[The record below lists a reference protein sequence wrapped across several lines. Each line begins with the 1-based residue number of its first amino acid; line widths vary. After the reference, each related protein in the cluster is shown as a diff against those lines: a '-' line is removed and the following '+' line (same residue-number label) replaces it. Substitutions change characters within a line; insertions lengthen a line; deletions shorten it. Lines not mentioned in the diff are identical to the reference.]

1 MNEVVGGMIALI
13 FEVYGAFCFFSLAAF
28 LVWAS
33 VAKLRPDL
41 DEEEFDPSG
50 IDFAE
55 LEKLKKL
62 LSPADALS
70 TEPRI
75 MEEPSLSPLSRV
87 ARTLSEVAGSSSLP
101 MTSYD
106 PASSF
111 SPNPGCA
118 RRSVDAGLHP

>member
-1 MNEVVGGMIALI
+1 MSLV
-13 FEVYGAFCFFSLAAF
+13 FEVYGALCIFAFVGFLALAAR
-28 LVWAS
+28 
-33 VAKLRPDL
+33 AKLRPDL

-101 MTSYD
+101 MSSYD